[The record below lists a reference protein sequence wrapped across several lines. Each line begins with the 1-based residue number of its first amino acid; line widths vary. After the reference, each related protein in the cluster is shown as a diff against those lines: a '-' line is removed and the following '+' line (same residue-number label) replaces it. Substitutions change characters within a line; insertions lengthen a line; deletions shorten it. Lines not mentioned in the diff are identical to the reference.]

1 MNGTIFAEQTA
12 FWAVDDVVF
21 TVVILAV
28 AVGVALLGGFSGR
41 SRWIGYTCVAIAAG
55 LMIYYEQVLY
65 NKLFPG
71 TPYTL
76 F

>member
-1 MNGTIFAEQTA
+1 MNRPLDQIA
-12 FWAVDDVVF
+12 FWAVDDIVF
-21 TVVILAV
+21 TVVILSV

-41 SRWIGYTCVAIAAG
+41 YRWIGYTCVAIAAG
-55 LMIYYEQVLY
+55 LLMYYEQVLY

-71 TPYTL
+71 TPYRL